1 MALSHGIHLMP
12 LCQDLKALRQACGQD
27 KELRKAP
34 PAPLGSLGMTER
46 HVRQIIEQFMRYT
59 DPDEERRDVLSKVQL
74 FCRSIKVEFLSA
86 IKMGLHLFVKKSSLY
101 INFGP
106 C

>member
-1 MALSHGIHLMP
+1 
-12 LCQDLKALRQACGQD
+12 
-27 KELRKAP
+27 
-34 PAPLGSLGMTER
+34 MTER
-46 HVRQIIEQFMRYT
+46 HFRQIIEQFMRYT

-74 FCRSIKVEFLSA
+74 FCRSIKVEFLSG
-86 IKMGLHLFVKKSSLY
+86 IKIGQHFFVKKSSLY